1 VTRWCSK
8 NYHEHEWFSADH
20 FVDNNLV
27 ESVCFSLD
35 ITIIAFTVTA
45 QLQNYSIAS
54 FAEITKKHNDILQWF
69 DKTIYLFIYY

>member
-1 VTRWCSK
+1 MWCSK

-45 QLQNYSIAS
+45 QLQNHSIAS
-54 FAEITKKHNDILQWF
+54 FAEITKNIMTFCSGSIKRFIC
-69 DKTIYLFIYY
+69 LFIIN